1 MNLRKRLLAVST
13 IFLSV
18 AGFSSSASAQGI
30 PVIDVANLGQ
40 AIQQVSAWQ
49 QQYSQ
54 MQTQITQMTGNR
66 GMGGL
71 LSGQNGSYLPPDWN
85 SAMSA
90 LSNGGGTSYGQLA
103 SNAKQILNSQAVLQS
118 SDINNL
124 SPDMQQYLSTV
135 RNMSASQQ
143 ALGQAAYANSAQRVS
158 LLQTL
163 TNQINTSTDPKAIM
177 DLHATIASEQNKLAN
192 DQAQLQSVA
201 QLTNAQ
207 QQANAS
213 MQNEMRAQTAG
224 TGNFPNLDTSVGN

>member
-1 MNLRKRLLAVST
+1 MNTLQRFLALSAL
-13 IFLSV
+13 FFSV
-18 AGFSSSASAQGI
+18 AGVSPSTSAQGI

-40 AIQQVSAWQ
+40 AIQQVAAWQ

-54 MQTQITQMTGNR
+54 MQTQISQMTGNR

-71 LSGQNGSYLPPDWN
+71 LSNENRGYLPPDWN

-90 LSNGGGTSYGQLA
+90 LSNGGGASYGQLA
-103 SNAKQILNSQAVLQS
+103 SNAQQILKSQAVLQS

-124 SPDMQQYLSTV
+124 SPDMQQYLNTV

-143 ALGQAAYANSAQRVS
+143 ALGQAAYQNAAQRVS

-163 TNQINTSTDPKAIM
+163 TNQINASTDPKAIM
-177 DLHATIASEQNKLAN
+177 DLHARIASEQNTLAN

-201 QLTNAQ
+201 QLTSAQ
-207 QQANAS
+207 QQANAQ
-213 MQNEMRAQTAG
+213 MQNEMRAQTSG